1 MIKTCER
8 GRQEHPVC
16 GDRGSFMTG
25 TMFFNMLLNIGLLV
39 LLATLLTIW
48 HRCGSCSGERIAR
61 SPRRWRWQ

>member
-25 TMFFNMLLNIGLLV
+25 TMFFQHAFKYRTAGASGNAAHQYGIGAEAV
-39 LLATLLTIW
+39 PG
-48 HRCGSCSGERIAR
+48 RE
-61 SPRRWRWQ
+61 

>member
-25 TMFFNMLLNIGLLV
+25 TMFFNMLL
-39 LLATLLTIW
+39 
-48 HRCGSCSGERIAR
+48 R
-61 SPRRWRWQ
+61 SEEHTSELQSH